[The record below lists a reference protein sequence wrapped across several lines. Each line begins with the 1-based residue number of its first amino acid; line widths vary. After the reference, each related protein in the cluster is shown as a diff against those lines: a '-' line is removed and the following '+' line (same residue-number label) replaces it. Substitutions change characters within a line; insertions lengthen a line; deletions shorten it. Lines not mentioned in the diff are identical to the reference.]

1 MMMIN
6 FIYIVP
12 LKTEAEVWG
21 EVRTRRQNRKCKKDK
36 RLRELKTGVEAIKQ
50 AKKRKRKIQAK

>member
-12 LKTEAEVWG
+12 LKTEAEAKS
-21 EVRTRRQNRKCKKDK
+21 EVKLGQEGRTENVKKTKDC
-36 RLRELKTGVEAIKQ
+36 VN
-50 AKKRKRKIQAK
+50 